1 MGLLFLLLTLQA
13 LLPPGLALSHVF
25 TNSFLVKLR
34 PGIGD
39 HLASDVAKRHGFE
52 NRGPVST

>member
-1 MGLLFLLLTLQA
+1 MGLLFLLLTLHA
-13 LLPPGLALSHVF
+13 FLSPGLALSHVF

-34 PGIGD
+34 PGVGG
-39 HLASDVAKRHGFE
+39 HLANDVAARHGFE